1 LNPNYAQ
8 AFNNRGIAYG
18 KKADHDRAI
27 RDYDRAIALFPEY
40 ADAYYNRGTAYNDK
54 RYYDHAILDFDRA
67 VKLNP
72 NFARALYARGT
83 AKLKRGTR
91 SAATRILLPRMPS
104 RRISPVARSG
114 IND

>member
-40 ADAYYNRGTAYNDK
+40 ADAYYNSGTAYNDK

-83 AKLKRGTR
+83 AKLKKGDTIGGNADIAAANAITPDITR
-91 SAATRILLPRMPS
+91 SAKRH
-104 RRISPVARSG
+104 
-114 IND
+114 